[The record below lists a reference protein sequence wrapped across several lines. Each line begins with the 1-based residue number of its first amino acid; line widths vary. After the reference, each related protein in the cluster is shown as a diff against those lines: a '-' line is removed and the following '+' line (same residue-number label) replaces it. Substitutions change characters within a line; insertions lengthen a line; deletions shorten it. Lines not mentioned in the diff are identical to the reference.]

1 MGLYNFCTVSGEI
14 IWRKV
19 LEKGDRGSVN
29 AICSYG
35 SSIFAITG
43 SDVVLVR
50 GWDAKHG
57 YLSYHWSTQYTPI
70 RCDVLVFFL
79 YS

>member
-1 MGLYNFCTVSGEI
+1 M
-14 IWRKV
+14 

-35 SSIFAITG
+35 SSVFAITG

-57 YLSYHWSTQYTPI
+57 YLSYHWSTQYAPL
-70 RCDVLVFFL
+70 RCDNLTCSQNL
-79 YS
+79 